1 MSLKGWDSIAL
12 GLRHL
17 SAVLIGQ
24 CQNARQSV
32 INSSCKMLSR
42 WSGLYYGGDGGQWA
56 ASFVPNT
63 KDNSNISHSLSPPL
77 GYLKDFPHI
86 PS

>member
-1 MSLKGWDSIAL
+1 MPLKGWDSIAL

-17 SAVLIGQ
+17 LAQLIGQ

-42 WSGLYYGGDGGQWA
+42 WGGLHYGGDGGWQA
-56 ASFVPNT
+56 VSFVPNIR
-63 KDNSNISHSLSPPL
+63 DNYNTPALLHHPQ
-77 GYLKDFPHI
+77 HI
-86 PS
+86 